1 MWDPAVTYTTQA
13 LDAKAAL
20 PTVGEKPSHSGR
32 PAFVLPPNEAGVVP
46 VLMFIRFCRT
56 EAGTTT

>member
-20 PTVGEKPSHSGR
+20 PTVGEKPSHSGTSKVPFTR
-32 PAFVLPPNEAGVVP
+32 SEAFTG
-46 VLMFIRFCRT
+46 R
-56 EAGTTT
+56 